1 MFKQTEP
8 QQEDKEEDSVA
19 NNSPR
24 PSGAAPSII
33 GVDVKLSGNLITVG
47 EVQFDG
53 HIEGDLHCGSLTIG
67 ESATIE
73 GSVVADIVVV
83 HGTLSGTI
91 RAKTVRLERTSK
103 VLGDVLHEDLSIESG
118 AHIEGR
124 CERVT
129 NALEDKVSVAAKTS
143 SNGSPKSFETV
154 PQAAQEPAKVAS

>member
-1 MFKQTEP
+1 MFKQTETP
-8 QQEDKEEDSVA
+8 QEDKEEDSVA

-73 GSVVADIVVV
+73 GSVVAETVIV

-91 RAKTVRLERTSK
+91 RAQTVRLERTSK
-103 VLGDVLHEDLSIESG
+103 VLGDVLHEDLAIASG

-129 NALEDKVSVAAKTS
+129 NALEDRIGVAGKA
-143 SNGSPKSFETV
+143 SNNGTTKSFETV
-154 PQAAQEPAKVAS
+154 PQAAQEPEKVAS

>member
-1 MFKQTEP
+1 MFKQTETP
-8 QQEDKEEDSVA
+8 QEDKEEDSVA

-53 HIEGDLHCGSLTIG
+53 HIEGDLRCGSLTIG
-67 ESATIE
+67 ETATIE
-73 GSVVADIVVV
+73 GSVVAESVIV

-103 VLGDVLHEDLSIESG
+103 VLGDVLHEDLAIASG

-124 CERVT
+124 CERIT
-129 NALEDKVSVAAKTS
+129 NALEDRVGNTGKAN
-143 SNGSPKSFETV
+143 SNGKPKTFETV
-154 PQAAQEPAKVAS
+154 PQAAQEPEKVAS

>member
-8 QQEDKEEDSVA
+8 PSEDKEEYSVA

-33 GVDVKLSGNLITVG
+33 GVDVKLTGNLVTVG

-73 GSVVADIVVV
+73 GSVVADIVIV

-103 VLGDVLHEDLSIESG
+103 VLGDVLHEDLAIESG

-124 CERVT
+124 CERVS
-129 NALEDKVSVAAKTS
+129 NALEDRVSQGSKAAA
-143 SNGSPKSFETV
+143 NGSPKSFETV
-154 PQAAQEPAKVAS
+154 PKAAAEPAKVAN